1 MVSST
6 ARTAWSHVTTNAR
19 AVMKS
24 TSWSSK
30 TLTKKHRIKLS
41 KTNTTQLSGNNMNVY
56 EKLNIARKKFHG
68 IELKKSGHNKFA
80 GYKYFEL
87 GDFIIPALDIFNEV
101 GLTAVI
107 SFGKEEAIMVIVDNE
122 KPENRIIIS
131 SPMSSAA
138 LKGCHEVQNL
148 GAVQTYLRRYLW
160 VAALEIVEHDALD
173 SSPKLTEEGVNKKG
187 NAPVVTPRGG
197 IGENLPQDIKD
208 FLTDLAAGVT
218 ELVDQGK
225 AKEAL
230 ALIDEQAL
238 EADQR
243 VWLANQMSSTV
254 RSALKSAKG

>member
-1 MVSST
+1 
-6 ARTAWSHVTTNAR
+6 
-19 AVMKS
+19 
-24 TSWSSK
+24 
-30 TLTKKHRIKLS
+30 
-41 KTNTTQLSGNNMNVY
+41 MNVY
-56 EKLNIARKKFHG
+56 QKLNNARHKFHG

-87 GDFIIPALDIFNEV
+87 GDFIIPALDIFDEV
-101 GLTAVI
+101 GLASII
-107 SFGKEEAIMVIVDNE
+107 SFSKEYADMRIINVE
-122 KPENRIIIS
+122 KPEEVITIS
-131 SPMSSAA
+131 SPMSTAA

-173 SSPKLTEEGVNKKG
+173 SSPKLTDEGIKKKG

-197 IGENLPQDIKD
+197 IGDDLPQDIKE
-208 FLTDLAAGVT
+208 FLTDLAAGAT

-230 ALIDEQAL
+230 AMIDEQAL
-238 EADQR
+238 EPDQR

-254 RSALKSAKG
+254 RSALKNAKG